1 MGGAVSYHWELP
13 INPNVIGKDW
23 LWEHLILEMLTSH
36 TRERHVE
43 AEEVPRHTCT
53 IVYSLGVCF
62 W

>member
-1 MGGAVSYHWELP
+1 MSYHWELP

-36 TRERHVE
+36 TRGRRVE
-43 AEEVPRHTCT
+43 AEEVLRHTCT
-53 IVYSLGVCF
+53 IVYSLGGCF